1 MQICK
6 TPSTGFACAAALIA
20 LTGLPLSAAVTLP
33 AVITDHMVVQRNL
46 PVHIWGWAAP
56 GEAIT
61 VTFRGANGATS
72 ADSLGQWNVY
82 LPPGDAGGPFPMNIK
97 GDNTIEFSDVLV
109 GDVWVA
115 SGQSNMEFSLVEAI
129 NGPAEIAA
137 ANHPQIRLF
146 QVEHAVSAYPL
157 DDVKAQPW
165 AACTPETA
173 ATFSAVA
180 YFFARQLEERE
191 HVPIGLIETNWGGT
205 PAEAWTSMRG
215 LGADASLIPVFLS
228 WSSLADEF
236 SAKTRRLELARQAQ
250 EKAKAEGRKPGD
262 LPWEPNERLSWSPAG
277 LFNAMIAP
285 LTPYPI
291 RGSIWYQGESNT
303 SADRAPIYRLLF
315 QTMIRDWRRAWGE
328 GDFPFLFVQIAN
340 FKASSAWPEV
350 REAQRKTLD
359 LVNTG
364 MAVTIDIGDAHNI
377 HPKNKQD
384 VGLRLA
390 LAAEAISYGE
400 KVEYSGPLFRQA
412 TRSGD
417 SLNVWF
423 DHVQSGLVAKGGVL
437 TGFEIA
443 SSDGKFVP
451 ADAVIE
457 GDHVSVSSP
466 AVKDP
471 AVVRYAWS
479 STPDASL
486 FNGAGLP
493 ASPFQST
500 DGKSQ

>member
-1 MQICK
+1 MQIRK
-6 TPSTGFACAAALIA
+6 TGSTRFVCAAALIA
-20 LTGLPLSAAVTLP
+20 LSALPLSAAVTLP
-33 AVITDHMVVQRNL
+33 AVLTDHMVVQRNL
-46 PVHIWGWAAP
+46 PVHVWGWAAA
-56 GEAIT
+56 GEAVT
-61 VTFRGANGATS
+61 VTFRGANGAT
-72 ADSLGQWNVY
+72 ATDSLGQWSVY
-82 LPPGDAGGPFPMNIK
+82 LPPGEAGGPFPMTIK
-97 GDNTIEFSDVLV
+97 GENTFEFTDVLV

-115 SGQSNMEFSLVEAI
+115 SGQSNMEFSLVEAV

-146 QVEHAVSAYPL
+146 QVQHAVSAYPL
-157 DDVKAQPW
+157 DDAKAQPW
-165 AACTPETA
+165 TACAPETA

-180 YFFARQLEERE
+180 YFFARQLEEKE

-215 LGADASLIPVFLS
+215 LGSDASLIPVFLS

-250 EKAKAEGRKPGD
+250 EKAKAEGRKPEE

-277 LFNAMIAP
+277 LFNAMIGP
-285 LTPYPI
+285 LTPFPI
-291 RGSIWYQGESNT
+291 RGVIWYQGESNT

-315 QTMIRDWRRAWGE
+315 QAMIRDWRRAWDE
-328 GDFPFLFVQIAN
+328 GDFPFLFVQNAN

-350 REAQRKTLD
+350 RDAQRKTLD

-364 MAVTIDIGDAHNI
+364 MAVTIDIGDPDNI

-390 LAAEAISYGE
+390 LAAEAISYGD
-400 KVEYSGPLFRQA
+400 KVEYSGPQFRQA

-423 DHVQSGLVAKGGVL
+423 DHAQSGLVAKSGSL

-443 SSDGKFVP
+443 GADRKFFP
-451 ADAVIE
+451 AEAVIE
-457 GDHVSVSSP
+457 ADHARVSSP

-471 AVVRYAWS
+471 VVVRYAWS

-493 ASPFQST
+493 ASPFQSR
-500 DGKSQ
+500 DF

>member
-1 MQICK
+1 MQIRK
-6 TPSTGFACAAALIA
+6 THPARFLCAAAVILRA
-20 LTGLPLSAAVTLP
+20 ALPLSATVTLP
-33 AVITDHMVVQRNL
+33 AVLTDHMVVQRNL

-56 GEAIT
+56 GET
-61 VTFRGANGATS
+61 VNASFRGANATAS
-72 ADSLGQWNVY
+72 ADSLGQWSIY
-82 LPPGDAGGPFPMNIK
+82 LPSGEAGGPFPMTIK
-97 GDNTIEFSDVLV
+97 GENAIEFSDILV

-115 SGQSNMEFSLVEAI
+115 SGQSNMEFTLVEAI

-137 ANHPQIRLF
+137 ATHPQIRLF
-146 QVEHAVSAYPL
+146 QVEHAVSGYPL
-157 DDVKAQPW
+157 DNVKAQPW
-165 AACTPETA
+165 EVCAPETI

-180 YFFARQLEERE
+180 YFFARQLEDKE
-191 HVPIGLIETNWGGT
+191 HVPIGLIESNWGGT

-215 LGADASLIPVFLS
+215 LSSDASLIPVFLS

-250 EKAKAEGRKPGD
+250 EKAKVEGRTPEE

-285 LTPYPI
+285 LTPFPI
-291 RGSIWYQGESNT
+291 RGVIWYQGESNT
-303 SADRAPIYRLLF
+303 SSDRAPIYRRLF
-315 QTMIRDWRRAWGE
+315 QTMIRDWRRAWDQ

-364 MAVTIDIGDAHNI
+364 MAVTIDIGDPDNI

-400 KVEYSGPLFRQA
+400 KVEYSGPQFRQA
-412 TRSGD
+412 TRAPD
-417 SLNVWF
+417 SLNAWF
-423 DHVQSGLVAKGGVL
+423 DHAQSGLVAKGGSL
-437 TGFEIA
+437 NGFEIA
-443 SSDGKFVP
+443 GADGKFVP
-451 ADAVIE
+451 AEAVIE
-457 GDHVSVSSP
+457 VDHVRVSSP

-471 AVVRYAWS
+471 VVVRYAWS
-479 STPDASL
+479 SAPDASL

-493 ASPFQST
+493 ASPFQSK
-500 DGKSQ
+500 DF